1 VQAVTNRTHRWLLMG
16 VAVILVAT
24 VTGVVLLWPDAD
36 RLPAAD
42 EEPLDD
48 LVDGEI
54 LSVVIEQGEDDEILG
69 ISGEFAVLEVLALDG
84 PDEGQILEL
93 EINTDGFPPIEVGD
107 RVAMD
112 RSTGPEGEVTYFITD
127 FQRLPTLLVLVG
139 LFVLAVLAISR
150 WHGLRSLIGLGL
162 SLLII
167 VQFIVPAILAG
178 SSPPLVA
185 LVGAVAVM
193 IITLYLTHGINE
205 MTTAA
210 VVGTSAS
217 LGLTVLLGMLF
228 VNRGR
233 ITGFASD
240 DAVFARFQI
249 EGLDLQGLVLAG
261 LIIAALGV
269 LDDVTISQS
278 STVFAIHDT
287 DRTLSWASLFARA
300 MRVGRDHI
308 ASVVNTLFLAYAGA
322 SIALLLLFSTSG
334 LGAPEILNS
343 EVLAE
348 EIIKTVVGSLGL
360 IAAVP
365 LTTALAATVAVGR
378 GPDAPAV
385 GRRHVHGPVSGAAVP
400 PAGAA
405 TSTGPVAGAAS
416 DHRTSD
422 GDASAVDASADEA
435 LDDEALDDEER
446 ARRSWA
452 AYLERTARDR
462 GEPGPGDVSR
472 GPEPTDR

>member
-1 VQAVTNRTHRWLLMG
+1 VQDVMNRTHRWLLVG
-16 VAVILVAT
+16 VALILSAT
-24 VTGVVLLWPDAD
+24 VVGVVVLWPDVD
-36 RLPAAD
+36 QLPGAD
-42 EEPLDD
+42 EEPLED
-48 LVDGEI
+48 LVAGEI
-54 LSVVIEQGEDDEILG
+54 VSVVIEQGEDDEILG
-69 ISGEFAVLEVLALDG
+69 ISGEFALLEVLALDG
-84 PDEGQILEL
+84 PDEGRVLEL
-93 EINTDGFPPIEVGD
+93 EVNTDGFPPIEVGD

-112 RSTGPEGEVTYFITD
+112 RTTGPEGEVTYFITD

-139 LFVLAVLAISR
+139 LFIVAVLVISR

-167 VQFIVPAILAG
+167 VRFIVPAILAG
-178 SSPPLVA
+178 QSPPLVA

-193 IITLYLTHGINE
+193 IVTLYLTHGINE

-210 VVGTSAS
+210 VIGTSAS
-217 LGLTVLLGMLF
+217 LGLTVLLGMFF
-228 VNRGR
+228 VDRGR
-233 ITGFASD
+233 ITGYASD

-287 DRTLSWASLFARA
+287 DRTLAWPALFARA

-334 LGAPEILNS
+334 LGAGEILNS

-378 GPDAPAV
+378 GPDTPARGTSHGV
-385 GRRHVHGPVSGAAVP
+385 DEAGGAVAAGRGGVDAGGAADA
-400 PAGAA
+400 AGRAA
-405 TSTGPVAGAAS
+405 DATDGP
-416 DHRTSD
+416 
-422 GDASAVDASADEA
+422 
-435 LDDEALDDEER
+435 LDDEER

-452 AYLERTARDR
+452 AYLERTAGDRDAPAWR
-462 GEPGPGDVSR
+462 EDPDADPQDGPAGGR
-472 GPEPTDR
+472 